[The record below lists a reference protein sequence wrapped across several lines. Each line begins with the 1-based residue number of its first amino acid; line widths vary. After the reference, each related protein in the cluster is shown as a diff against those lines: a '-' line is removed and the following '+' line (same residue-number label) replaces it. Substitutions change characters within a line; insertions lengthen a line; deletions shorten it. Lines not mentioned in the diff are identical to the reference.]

1 MIVKHTTGSTL
12 VEVLCIIVIISV
24 LASILLPATK
34 RAYLSIKNR
43 SVWVS
48 VYSRNRI
55 INHDD
60 VWYLTNNVDDAFH
73 LLYGKKRK
81 YSDLDPELV
90 KSWKRH
96 MGDTIK

>member
-1 MIVKHTTGSTL
+1 MLQRHTTGSTL
-12 VEVLCIIVIISV
+12 IEVMCVIAIISV
-24 LASILLPATK
+24 LASILIPSTK
-34 RAYLSIKNR
+34 RAYANIKNR

-55 INHDD
+55 LNHDD

-73 LLYGKKRK
+73 ALYGKKRK

-90 KSWKRH
+90 KAWQRH
-96 MGDTIK
+96 MRDPVK